1 MSRRDQNIYILV
13 VYTYIHRTIQYMGFG
28 LSGSGT
34 RTLMDGSD
42 VTIAWIDNSLGPMAQ
57 DYHLRR
63 NERTQV
69 NIHTHARTQ
78 FWGDGEKCM
87 KVCV

>member
-1 MSRRDQNIYILV
+1 
-13 VYTYIHRTIQYMGFG
+13 MGFG
-28 LSGSGT
+28 LSGSET

-69 NIHTHARTQ
+69 NIHTQ
-78 FWGDGEKCM
+78 FWEILCIQIVQEKGRY
-87 KVCV
+87 VGRSHLTCV

>member
-1 MSRRDQNIYILV
+1 MSRRDQNIYSCGI
-13 VYTYIHRTIQYMGFG
+13 YIHRTIQYMGFG

-69 NIHTHARTQ
+69 NIHTHTHTRTQ
-78 FWGDGEKCM
+78 FWGDSEKCM